1 MSGAVTPDRME
12 GGAEDCT
19 DFTLALD
26 IGLEVPTSDSNRG
39 VALRTICGAWAA
51 GALAWIATC
60 VADGVVGWALG
71 KYIGG

>member
-19 DFTLALD
+19 DCTLALD
-26 IGLEVPTSDSNRG
+26 SGLEVPASGSNRG

-51 GALAWIATC
+51 GALAYGATC
-60 VADGVVGWALG
+60 AADGVVGWALG
-71 KYIGG
+71 KYISG